1 MSIATDLVIRQEQ
14 RVDGAAITSLLEACF
29 PSAAE
34 AQLVEALRQAG
45 HLPISLVAER
55 DGQLV
60 GHLAFSPVDIE
71 RASAGIPGE
80 SGPGLGLA
88 PLAVPT
94 EHRRQGIATRLVE
107 AGLEQAR
114 RLGYRWVVVLGE
126 PDYYGR
132 FGFQAASAFGLR
144 DAYGGGDAF
153 QVIALQPGG
162 IPQGSGLVS
171 FGPEFALVG

>member
-1 MSIATDLVIRQEQ
+1 MSRPSDLEIRGEQ
-14 RVDGAAITSLLEACF
+14 PGDGAAITSLLEDCF
-29 PSAAE
+29 PTTAE
-34 AQLVEALRQAG
+34 ARLVEALRQAG

-80 SGPGLGLA
+80 AGPGLGLA
-88 PLAVPT
+88 PLAVAP

-107 AGLEQAR
+107 AGLDHAR
-114 RLGYRWVVVLGE
+114 RFGYRWVVVLGE

-132 FGFQAASAFGLR
+132 FGFHAASAFGLR
-144 DAYGGGDAF
+144 DVYGGGDAF

-162 IPQGSGLVS
+162 IPQGAGLVS
-171 FGPEFALVG
+171 FCPEFALVG